1 MNQPIHTFSSAKP
14 IEVFGPGAASSTGG
28 WSSLSVKRTAS
39 FGDIHQEVSQSLIT
53 SPISASSVP
62 LYSTTSDG
70 SGSNR
75 PGFPNNPGGDTPPPT
90 GQLQPVGDMLIPML
104 VIALGYVVVKI
115 FRNRKLSRT
124 L

>member
-39 FGDIHQEVSQSLIT
+39 FGDIHQEVSQSINL
-53 SPISASSVP
+53 SPAQASSVP
-62 LYSTTSDG
+62 LYAAEEGTG
-70 SGSNR
+70 GR
-75 PGFPNNPGGDTPPPT
+75 PGGVPTTGNGDTPPPT